1 MRENGSQRVCGRDR
15 RRRRQSWAILNK
27 YGRKKEKTVCVWEEY
42 GSGGSSR
49 GRSPLPRLAWKSLF
63 THSKAVSNSWQITI
77 PPNGR
82 RKWVSGRV
90 NKNERE
96 IQTRTSANRCA
107 QYLQTSTT
115 ATTRNRMGEKLLA
128 QKMLLYQRHREYN
141 TEDNTQEDTKHKTNN
156 TAISSQIST
165 QPGPSQFP
173 ALWFA
178 VPIKANQPEV
188 SRECVV
194 EDDLIRSYW
203 RLVLL
208 LSNRKKRVNS
218 SSSSNSTVSFPTE
231 VQCREDWKCSE
242 VNRGD
247 NFISRPEPTAEAAA
261 AAV

>member
-1 MRENGSQRVCGRDR
+1 MVVVAVVVVVVLFLGWHGNHCLHI
-15 RRRRQSWAILNK
+15 RRQCRTV
-27 YGRKKEKTVCVWEEY
+27 GRLRFRQTEGESE
-42 GSGGSSR
+42 
-49 GRSPLPRLAWKSLF
+49 
-63 THSKAVSNSWQITI
+63 
-77 PPNGR
+77 
-82 RKWVSGRV
+82 WVSGRV
-90 NKNERE
+90 NKNKRE

-107 QYLQTSTT
+107 QYLQTRTT
-115 ATTRNRMGEKLLA
+115 TTTRNRMGKRERETA
-128 QKMLLYQRHREYN
+128 GAENAFSPETPREYN
-141 TEDNTQEDTKHKTNN
+141 TEDNTQEDTRHKTNN

-188 SRECVV
+188 RACVV

-208 LSNRKKRVNS
+208 LSKRKKRE
-218 SSSSNSTVSFPTE
+218 STAAAAAAT
-231 VQCREDWKCSE
+231 VQFRLLLKCREDWKCSE